1 LFLPAFQNARLA
13 VTASQVRAAKILK
26 VVNNNV
32 F

>member
-26 VVNNNV
+26 VVNK
-32 F
+32 